1 MNAHLIKRRSR
12 MIVMYTSAGCSS
24 CRKAKEYM
32 RKNNLPFIEKKLEY
46 TRLNDKEIRY
56 LLERSENGSDD
67 LISNRSKIIKEGNR
81 DIETMKLSD
90 LVSFIRE
97 NPSIL
102 KRPIIID
109 NSSLEI
115 GYDEEEISIFKKN
128 NEKRLS
134 LAL

>member
-1 MNAHLIKRRSR
+1 MNAHLIKKEVQNDSNVHISR
-12 MIVMYTSAGCSS
+12 LQF
-24 CRKAKEYM
+24 
-32 RKNNLPFIEKKLEY
+32 LPQSERVYEE
-46 TRLNDKEIRY
+46 EIRY

-90 LVSFIRE
+90 LVSFIRK

>member
-1 MNAHLIKRRSR
+1 

-67 LISNRSKIIKEGNR
+67 LISNRSKIIKEGSR

>member
-1 MNAHLIKRRSR
+1 

-81 DIETMKLSD
+81 NIETMKLSD

>member
-1 MNAHLIKRRSR
+1 

-32 RKNNLPFIEKKLEY
+32 RKNNLPIIEKKLEY
-46 TRLNDKEIRY
+46 TRLNDQEIRY
-56 LLERSENGSDD
+56 LLERCENGSDD
-67 LISNRSKIIKEGNR
+67 LISYRSKIIKEGNR

>member
-1 MNAHLIKRRSR
+1 

-90 LVSFIRE
+90 LVSFIRK

>member
-1 MNAHLIKRRSR
+1 

-67 LISNRSKIIKEGNR
+67 LISNRSKIIKEGDR

-134 LAL
+134 LAF

>member
-1 MNAHLIKRRSR
+1 

>member
-1 MNAHLIKRRSR
+1 

-24 CRKAKEYM
+24 CRKAKKYM

>member
-1 MNAHLIKRRSR
+1 

-81 DIETMKLSD
+81 DIEMMKLSD

>member
-1 MNAHLIKRRSR
+1 

-67 LISNRSKIIKEGNR
+67 LISNRSKIIKEGSR

-134 LAL
+134 LAF

>member
-1 MNAHLIKRRSR
+1 
-12 MIVMYTSAGCSS
+12 MIVMYTSAGCRS

>member
-1 MNAHLIKRRSR
+1 

-46 TRLNDKEIRY
+46 TRLNDKEVRY